1 MCIYVFGSLHTCGS
15 SCVWKCLC
23 IQVFIPTV
31 CMCAYVHVCV
41 CVCVCAYA
49 PVDLLIF
56 MEGARINSSSDWE
69 SACSMS
75 SYPHLGSFCL
85 RSAWSSLSPEGGFC
99 SPFSW
104 SQSKMKLKRKS
115 RERIYKLELFIFSER
130 AVICSEIHGMSSAV
144 GKFSHL
150 LKKLRPSW
158 RGPESSDVPAPQAP
172 QPIPWAARTLPLW
185 LTRTNH
191 LARNQEP
198 GRALGSHFPK
208 PLKC

>member
-1 MCIYVFGSLHTCGS
+1 MVLVVCESVYAFRFLYPLCA
-15 SCVWKCLC
+15 CVH
-23 IQVFIPTV
+23 
-31 CMCAYVHVCV
+31 MSVCV
-41 CVCVCAYA
+41 CVCVCVHA
-49 PVDLLIF
+49 PVGLLIF
-56 MEGARINSSSDWE
+56 MEGARINSSSD
-69 SACSMS
+69 CSMS

-130 AVICSEIHGMSSAV
+130 AVIFSEMHGMSSAV
-144 GKFSHL
+144 GKISHL
-150 LKKLRPSW
+150 FKEAEAQLKRTRVLWRP
-158 RGPESSDVPAPQAP
+158 GPSSP

-198 GRALGSHFPK
+198 RRALRSHFPK
-208 PLKC
+208 PLKCWDPV